1 MLVTTA
7 SHPDI
12 ATNTH
17 STTLLCD
24 DTAER
29 GACFQSRKLLRAED
43 GKFLRVHLQTE
54 VQKRGRCRW
63 VRCRRVGRWSHGRH
77 GSILIDILGILN
89 LLVQME
95 VQLIVAFVAHGQ
107 IGEDEKASRF
117 GTIQIRDCRDRDTR
131 QDRNRLSTSR
141 LGDGTRVLQTRVED
155 EIGIVRKRDVCS
167 VRVIVGVRF
176 KDTKSNDWWGIDWA
190 TVGGRCD
197 YIHQLLFISISATS
211 AYISHPH
218 HTLLHAQAAAS
229 QPTGT

>member
-17 STTLLCD
+17 PATLLRD
-24 DTAER
+24 DPAEG
-29 GACFQSRKLLRAED
+29 GACAQSRKLLRAVD
-43 GKFLRVHLQTE
+43 RKFYRVHLQTE
-54 VQKRGRCRW
+54 VQKRCRCRW
-63 VRCRRVGRWSHGRH
+63 VRCSRVGRWPHGRH
-77 GSILIDILGILN
+77 RSILVDVLRILD

-95 VQLIVAFVAHGQ
+95 VQLIVAFVPHGQ
-107 IGEDEKASRF
+107 IGEDEITSRL
-117 GTIQIRDCRDRDTR
+117 GTVQIRDCCDRDTS

-141 LGDGTRVLQTRVED
+141 LRDGTRVLQTGVED

-197 YIHQLLFISISATS
+197 HIHQFIFIHLNSATG
-211 AYISHPH
+211 AYILHPH
-218 HTLLHAQAAAS
+218 HTLLHAEAAAS
-229 QPTGT
+229 